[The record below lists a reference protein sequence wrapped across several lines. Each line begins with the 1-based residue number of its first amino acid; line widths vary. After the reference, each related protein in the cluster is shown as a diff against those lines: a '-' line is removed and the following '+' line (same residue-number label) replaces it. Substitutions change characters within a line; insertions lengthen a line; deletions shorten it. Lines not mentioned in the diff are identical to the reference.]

1 MKMTRLSIRIGCAV
15 LGLLFAASAVHAAD
29 SCLAPC
35 ATVPNKTRH
44 LSTVGPIA
52 LPIGPLGGV
61 LLTTAPAPTLKKGQK
76 KKVIVVE
83 ATMTSGIP
91 APVAPPAVLTML
103 ATLNG
108 VPMES
113 AGAGMGVI
121 ADCGG
126 TGMSALPPMAGCTL
140 SATFWLDLN
149 QAETANPGT
158 FIGKPLIV
166 TLVGGDVAGV
176 GGKPVLVSMAVRQE
190 AK

>member
-15 LGLLFAASAVHAAD
+15 LGVLFAASAVHAAD

-44 LSTVGPIA
+44 VSTAAPIL
-52 LPIGPLGGV
+52 LPAGPLGGV

-83 ATMTSGIP
+83 ATMISGIAGP
-91 APVAPPAVLTML
+91 LPMVLSMA

-108 VPMES
+108 VLMEPT
-113 AGAGMGVI
+113 GNPFGV
-121 ADCGG
+121 ATDCGG
-126 TGMSALPPMAGCTL
+126 TGMTPLPVMFNCTL